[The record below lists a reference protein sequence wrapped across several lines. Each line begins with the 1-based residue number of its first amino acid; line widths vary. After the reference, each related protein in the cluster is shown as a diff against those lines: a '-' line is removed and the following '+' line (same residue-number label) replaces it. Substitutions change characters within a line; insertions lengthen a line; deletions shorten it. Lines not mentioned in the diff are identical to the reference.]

1 VSCGIGQLCFR
12 GEATVDGI
20 TYPALA
26 GTTQRSTTC
35 LFLTTYGKAISPM
48 RMSPTLLLACAALL
62 AACSSSSD
70 STGSS
75 TSTISSPAPTPV
87 ADSRGGIPPGYPLN
101 IDVVA
106 PLVITTLGPDP
117 IPVTGTDGKVHV
129 AYELSVLNSGSRP
142 ATITKVE
149 TLDDG
154 PEGATV
160 TTLEQREIVER
171 TLLIANTSPGPVT
184 EIPAGRTAVLVL
196 DDVYDTRAKVP
207 AEVTHRLTATL
218 GKALPEYQQT
228 LSVRYP
234 DSVTQIGG
242 AVRTSAASPVVIG
255 PPLAGDDWVAGNAC
269 CVISPH
275 RGAVMGV
282 GGRLNASE
290 RYAIDWLRID
300 PTKSPATTHTG
311 DGTRNEDYLAY
322 DAPLLAVADGTVAA
336 VVSDNKEAT
345 PQVITPDQSFEE
357 LGGNYVIIDIG
368 DGNFAFYAHMLPGSA
383 SVKVGDKVTR
393 GQVIGRLG
401 NSGNTTEA
409 HLHFHVMRAPVP
421 LSSDNVPFEI
431 DRFTF
436 VGTLAGEFDGG
447 RFVPEAKPSERTN
460 QLPLAWDVINFPA
473 P

>member
-1 VSCGIGQLCFR
+1 
-12 GEATVDGI
+12 
-20 TYPALA
+20 
-26 GTTQRSTTC
+26 
-35 LFLTTYGKAISPM
+35 M
-48 RMSPTLLLACAALL
+48 RKSPTLLLACAALL
-62 AACSSSSD
+62 AACSSSAD
-70 STGSS
+70 STE
-75 TSTISSPAPTPV
+75 SSPAPTPS
-87 ADSRGGIPPGYPLN
+87 ADSRGGVPPGYPLDV
-101 IDVVA
+101 DVVA
-106 PLVITTLGPDP
+106 PLVITTIGPDP

-129 AYELSVLNSGSRP
+129 AYELSVLNSGPRP
-142 ATITKVE
+142 ATITKLE
-149 TLDDG
+149 TLANG
-154 PEGATV
+154 PAGAAVATIGQQE
-160 TTLEQREIVER
+160 TVER
-171 TLLIANTSPGPVT
+171 TLLIPNLSPAPVT

-207 AEVTHRLTATL
+207 ADVTHRLSVTL
-218 GKALPEYQQT
+218 GKALPEYQPI
-228 LSVRYP
+228 SARYP
-234 DSVTQIGG
+234 DSVTQLGG

-269 CVISPH
+269 CVVSPH

-282 GGRLNASE
+282 GGRLNGSE
-290 RYAIDWLRID
+290 RYAIDWLRVD
-300 PTKSPATTHTG
+300 PAKTPATTHTG

-436 VGTLAGEFDGG
+436 VGTFNDD
-447 RFVPEAKPSERTN
+447 RFMPEAKPCERTN
-460 QLPLAWDVINFPA
+460 QLPLAWDVIDFPPA

>member
-1 VSCGIGQLCFR
+1 V
-12 GEATVDGI
+12 
-20 TYPALA
+20 
-26 GTTQRSTTC
+26 
-35 LFLTTYGKAISPM
+35 
-48 RMSPTLLLACAALL
+48 
-62 AACSSSSD
+62 
-70 STGSS
+70 
-75 TSTISSPAPTPV
+75 
-87 ADSRGGIPPGYPLN
+87 PPGYPLDV
-101 IDVVA
+101 DVVA
-106 PLVITTLGPDP
+106 PLVITTIGPDP

-129 AYELSVLNSGSRP
+129 AYELSVLNSGPRP
-142 ATITKVE
+142 ATIMKVD
-149 TLDDG
+149 TLADG
-154 PEGATV
+154 PEGAAVATV
-160 TTLEQREIVER
+160 GQQEVVAR
-171 TLLIANTSPGPVT
+171 TLLIPNLLPDPVT

-196 DDVYDTRAKVP
+196 DDVYDNRAKVP
-207 AEVTHRLTATL
+207 AAVTHRLAITL
-218 GKALPEYQQT
+218 GKAVPEYQP
-228 LSVRYP
+228 SVSARYP

-242 AVRTSAASPVVIG
+242 EVRTSATAPVVIG

-269 CVISPH
+269 CVVSPH

-282 GGRLNASE
+282 GGRLNGSE
-290 RYAIDWLRID
+290 RYAIDWLRVD
-300 PTKSPATTHTG
+300 LTKTPVTTHGG
-311 DGTRNEDYLAY
+311 DGTRNADYLAY
-322 DAPLLAVADGTVAA
+322 DAPLLAVADGTISA
-336 VVSDNKEAT
+336 VVSDNEEAT

-368 DGNFAFYAHMLPGSA
+368 DGNFAFYAHMVPGSA

-436 VGTLAGEFDGG
+436 AGRLDGA

-460 QLPLAWDVINFPA
+460 QLPLAWDVIDFPPA

>member
-1 VSCGIGQLCFR
+1 MRRS
-12 GEATVDGI
+12 
-20 TYPALA
+20 PAV
-26 GTTQRSTTC
+26 
-35 LFLTTYGKAISPM
+35 
-48 RMSPTLLLACAALL
+48 LLACAALL
-62 AACSSSSD
+62 AACSSSS
-70 STGSS
+70 SNPT
-75 TSTISSPAPTPV
+75 PTPV
-87 ADSRGGIPPGYPLN
+87 ADSRGGVPPGYPLN
-101 IDVVA
+101 VDVVA
-106 PLVITTLGPDP
+106 PLVITTIGPDP

-129 AYELSVLNSGSRP
+129 AYELSVLNSGPRP

-149 TLDDG
+149 TLADG
-154 PEGATV
+154 PAGATV
-160 TTLEQREIVER
+160 ATVGQQETVER
-171 TLLIANTSPGPVT
+171 TILIPNLSPNPVT
-184 EIPAGRTAVLVL
+184 DLPAGRTAVLVL
-196 DDVYDTRAKVP
+196 DDAYDTRAKIP
-207 AEVTHRLTATL
+207 ADVTHRLTATL
-218 GKALPEYQQT
+218 GTALPEYEPV
-228 LSVRYP
+228 SARYP

-242 AVRTSAASPVVIG
+242 AVRTSTASPVVIG

-269 CVISPH
+269 CVVSPH

-282 GGRLNASE
+282 GGRLNGSE
-290 RYAIDWLRID
+290 RFAIDWLRID
-300 PTKSPATTHTG
+300 PAKSPTSSHTG

-322 DAPLLAVADGTVAA
+322 DAPLLAVADGTVTA

-421 LSSDNVPFEI
+421 LSADNVPFEI
-431 DRFTF
+431 DRFIF
-436 VGTLAGEFDGG
+436 AGSLDGE
-447 RFVPEAKPSERTN
+447 RFAPEAKPSERTN
-460 QLPLAWDVINFPA
+460 QLPLAWDVINFAPA

>member
-1 VSCGIGQLCFR
+1 
-12 GEATVDGI
+12 
-20 TYPALA
+20 
-26 GTTQRSTTC
+26 
-35 LFLTTYGKAISPM
+35 M
-48 RMSPTLLLACAALL
+48 RQSPTLLLACAALL
-62 AACSSSSD
+62 AACSSSPD

-75 TSTISSPAPTPV
+75 PSTTASPAPTPA
-87 ADSRGGIPPGYPLN
+87 ADSRGGVPPGYPLN

-106 PLVITTLGPDP
+106 PLVITTIGPDP

-129 AYELSVLNSGSRP
+129 AYELSVLNSGPRP

-149 TLDDG
+149 TLADG
-154 PEGATV
+154 PAGTTVATIG
-160 TTLEQREIVER
+160 QQQIVER
-171 TLLIANTSPGPVT
+171 TILIPNLLPDPVT
-184 EIPAGRTAVLVL
+184 EIQAGRTAVLIL

-207 AEVTHRLTATL
+207 DAVTHRLSVTL
-218 GKALPEYQQT
+218 GKAATEYRPT
-228 LSVRYP
+228 VSARYP

-242 AVRTSAASPVVIG
+242 LVRTSTESPVVIG

-269 CVISPH
+269 CVLSPH

-282 GGRLNASE
+282 GGRLNGSE

-300 PTKSPATTHTG
+300 PAKNPATTHSA

-322 DAPLLAVADGTVAA
+322 DAPLLAVADGRIAA
-336 VVSDNKEAT
+336 VVSDNKDAT
-345 PQVITPDQSFEE
+345 PQVVTPDQSFEQ

-383 SVKVGDKVTR
+383 TVKIGDKVTR

-436 VGTLAGEFDGG
+436 AGRLDGD
-447 RFVPEAKPSERTN
+447 RFVPESKPSERTN
-460 QLPLAWDVINFPA
+460 QLPLAWDVIDFAPA

>member
-1 VSCGIGQLCFR
+1 MRKS
-12 GEATVDGI
+12 
-20 TYPALA
+20 PA
-26 GTTQRSTTC
+26 
-35 LFLTTYGKAISPM
+35 
-48 RMSPTLLLACAALL
+48 LLLACAALL

-70 STGSS
+70 SAG
-75 TSTISSPAPTPV
+75 SSPAPTPS
-87 ADSRGGIPPGYPLN
+87 ADSRGGIPPGYP
-101 IDVVA
+101 IDVDVVA
-106 PLVITTLGPDP
+106 PLVITTIGPDP

-129 AYELSVLNSGSRP
+129 AYELSVLNSGPRP
-142 ATITKVE
+142 ATITKLE
-149 TLDDG
+149 TLADG
-154 PEGATV
+154 PAGAAVATIGQQ
-160 TTLEQREIVER
+160 EAVER
-171 TLLIANTSPGPVT
+171 TLLIPNLSPVPVT

-196 DDVYDTRAKVP
+196 DGVYDTRAKVP
-207 AEVTHRLTATL
+207 ADVTHRLSVTL
-218 GKALPEYQQT
+218 GKALPEYQPV
-228 LSVRYP
+228 SARYP
-234 DSVTQIGG
+234 DSVIQIGG

-269 CVISPH
+269 CVVSPH

-282 GGRLNASE
+282 GGRLNGSE
-290 RYAIDWLRID
+290 RYAIDWLRVD
-300 PTKSPATTHTG
+300 PAKSPASTHRG

-368 DGNFAFYAHMLPGSA
+368 DGNFAFYAHMIPGSA

-401 NSGNTTEA
+401 NSGNTSEA

-436 VGTLAGEFDGG
+436 VGTFNDD
-447 RFVPEAKPSERTN
+447 RFVSEAKPSARTN
-460 QLPLAWDVINFPA
+460 QLPLAWDVVDFPPA
-473 P
+473 A

>member
-1 VSCGIGQLCFR
+1 
-12 GEATVDGI
+12 
-20 TYPALA
+20 
-26 GTTQRSTTC
+26 
-35 LFLTTYGKAISPM
+35 M
-48 RMSPTLLLACAALL
+48 RKSPTLLLACAAHL

-70 STGSS
+70 STGSRS
-75 TSTISSPAPTPV
+75 TTSSPAPTPS
-87 ADSRGGIPPGYPLN
+87 ADSRGGVPPGYPLD

-106 PLVITTLGPDP
+106 PLVITTIGPDP

-129 AYELSVLNSGSRP
+129 AYELSVLNSGPRP

-149 TLDDG
+149 TLAAG
-154 PEGATV
+154 PAGAAVATIGQQE
-160 TTLEQREIVER
+160 TVER
-171 TLLIANTSPGPVT
+171 TILIPNLLRDPVT
-184 EIPAGRTAVLVL
+184 ELPAGRTAVLVL
-196 DDVYDTRAKVP
+196 DDVYGSRAKVP
-207 AEVTHRLTATL
+207 ADITHRLTVTL
-218 GKALPEYQQT
+218 GKALPEYQPG
-228 LSVRYP
+228 LSARYP
-234 DSVTQIGG
+234 DSVTQLGG
-242 AVRTSAASPVVIG
+242 AVRTSTPSPIVIG

-269 CVISPH
+269 CVASPH

-282 GGRLNASE
+282 GGRLNGSE

-300 PTKSPATTHTG
+300 PAKNPTTSHTG
-311 DGTRNEDYLAY
+311 DGTRNEDYLGY
-322 DAPLLAVADGTVAA
+322 DALLLAVADGTVAA

-345 PQVITPDQSFEE
+345 PQVITPDQAFEE

-368 DGNFAFYAHMLPGSA
+368 DGNFAFYAHMIPGSA

-401 NSGNTTEA
+401 NSGNTSEA

-436 VGTLAGEFDGG
+436 VGTLDGE
-447 RFVPEAKPSERTN
+447 RFVPEPKPSERTN
-460 QLPLAWDVINFPA
+460 QLPLAWDVIDFPPA